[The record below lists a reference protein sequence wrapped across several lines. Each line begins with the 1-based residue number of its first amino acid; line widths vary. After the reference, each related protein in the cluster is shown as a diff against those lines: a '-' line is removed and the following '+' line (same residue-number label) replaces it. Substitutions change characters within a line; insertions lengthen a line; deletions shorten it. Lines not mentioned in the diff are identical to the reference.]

1 MALVRTASPRTPV
14 AEVAPA
20 PLRALGREEVRWSH
34 PAAGIRAAAF
44 GEAERREGTSLR
56 AVLASLASPGDLPEG
71 MPGPWFGAA
80 AFDGTLGPDWSG
92 FAPLRFTLPALLAW
106 KRGGRQF
113 LAAFGDGAASRLDD
127 ARRRLDRDGHG
138 TKASNARHQLD
149 RDGDGTK
156 ASGLGPR
163 ASGDFDGGAR
173 VRVDLDDGVA
183 VLARRLHVS
192 GDRQHWDALVARAL
206 AAISSGVLDKVV
218 LARSFDVECSAAIDP
233 GAVLAALE
241 ARYPACRSFLLRGS
255 DGSAF
260 LGATPEVL
268 CRVEG
273 DSLSTEAMAGSAAP
287 GSAAALLGSRKDLR
301 EHRWVVDHILRSLS
315 GIAGA
320 VQRKPE
326 PGLRTL
332 ANIVHLHTPISARL
346 APGRGVAD
354 LAAALHPTPAVAGVP
369 AEAALRF
376 IAQHEEL
383 DRGLYAGLIG
393 WVGADRAEL
402 AVALRC
408 ALVRGTRARLFT
420 GAGIVD
426 GSSADQEWEETELKA
441 HALLGALGCAP

>member
-1 MALVRTASPRTPV
+1 
-14 AEVAPA
+14 
-20 PLRALGREEVRWSH
+20 
-34 PAAGIRAAAF
+34 
-44 GEAERREGTSLR
+44 
-56 AVLASLASPGDLPEG
+56 

-80 AFDGTLGPDWSG
+80 AFDGTLGPGWSG

-113 LAAFGDGAASRLDD
+113 LAAFGEGAASRLDD
-127 ARRRLDRDGHG
+127 ARRLLD
-138 TKASNARHQLD
+138 KAVNFDANIHVDVSVNVD
-149 RDGDGTK
+149 DDVNVDVDGDGDV
-156 ASGLGPR
+156 AVVAR
-163 ASGDFDGGAR
+163 AAANSRAAHRLHAPGAR
-173 VRVDLDDGVA
+173 P
-183 VLARRLHVS
+183 
-192 GDRQHWDALVARAL
+192 HWNALVARAL

-218 LARSFDVECSAAIDP
+218 LARSFDVECNSAIDP
-233 GAVLAALE
+233 GSVLAALE

-273 DSLSTEAMAGSAAP
+273 DSLATEAMAGSAAP
-287 GSAAALLGSRKDLR
+287 GGAAALLGSRKDLR

-320 VQRKPE
+320 VQRKAE

-408 ALVRGTRARLFT
+408 ALVRGSRARLFV

-426 GSSADQEWEETELKA
+426 GSSADREWEETELKA
-441 HALLGALGCAP
+441 HALLDALGCAP